1 MAAAVMPF
9 SVYETSN
16 MIAPCNNFSSN
27 ELKQNFCTFSGP
39 KCFMLHIVIVKDPG
53 KKQKQKQKKHIK
65 TNKKT
70 HTFSRPLDKPSI
82 PPKWS
87 CQTMLDLNAGTG
99 LGC

>member
-9 SVYETSN
+9 GVYETSN
-16 MIAPCNNFSSN
+16 MIAPCNNFNSN

-53 KKQKQKQKKHIK
+53 KIKTKTKHKNKQKKHK
-65 TNKKT
+65 
-70 HTFSRPLDKPSI
+70 FSKPLDKPSI

-87 CQTMLDLNAGTG
+87 CQTMLDLNAGTR